1 MYIMEEEIKRYL
13 RKKFKKLKKR
23 NIYLEEEEIDKLAK
37 KYAALQLNIR
47 EIMKLIDKDEEKFLE
62 NYRKTQ
68 ELREQ
73 YINKIEENK
82 ELEDIPLEYA
92 GVNLDKETAEIMKV
106 EETNDAKDLKDSLTE
121 VSKLDPKLEEMN
133 YTDKQILNAE
143 KEIDKLYQATRDDK
157 SEYQKDSSSKVKKK
171 MEYLEDIGKLTE
183 EEKDTVGEIVEES
196 TSTDEIIEKVD
207 ENFEEEDAHSIYDLL
222 EEETPINETEIE
234 KKEDNKINPF
244 DETPEE
250 TTEEVNKEVDED
262 EEDLEDMFI
271 PEDEEETYEEEQEEI
286 YEEEKPKVL
295 TKRRIEVEEN
305 EDNNEEGSVGLLSL
319 SVILSTILVILIG
332 LIITITILK

>member
-47 EIMKLIDKDEEKFLE
+47 EIMKMIDKDEEKFLE

-157 SEYQKDSSSKVKKK
+157 SEYQRDNSSKVKKK

-196 TSTDEIIEKVD
+196 TSTDEIIEKAD

-234 KKEDNKINPF
+234 KTEENNINPF
-244 DETPEE
+244 DETPVEE
-250 TTEEVNKEVDED
+250 KDED

-271 PEDEEETYEEEQEEI
+271 PEEDEEKTYEEEVEV
-286 YEEEKPKVL
+286 YEEEKPKVF

-332 LIITITILK
+332 LIITITILR

>member
-47 EIMKLIDKDEEKFLE
+47 EIMKMIDKDEEKFLE

-82 ELEDIPLEYA
+82 EIEDIPLEYA
-92 GVNLDKETAEIMKV
+92 GVKLDKETAEIMKV

-157 SEYQKDSSSKVKKK
+157 NEYQKDSNSKVKKK

-196 TSTDEIIEKVD
+196 TTTDEIIEKVD
-207 ENFEEEDAHSIYDLL
+207 ENFEEDETHSIYDLI
-222 EEETPINETEIE
+222 EEETPINESNIE
-234 KKEDNKINPF
+234 KTEDNDTNPF

-250 TTEEVNKEVDED
+250 DKEDDLEEMFD
-262 EEDLEDMFI
+262 EEEQQ
-271 PEDEEETYEEEQEEI
+271 EETYEEEQVEE

-295 TKRRIEVEEN
+295 TKKIKEAEE
-305 EDNNEEGSVGLLSL
+305 NNEEGSVGLLSL

-332 LIITITILK
+332 LVITLLLVK

>member
-47 EIMKLIDKDEEKFLE
+47 EIMKMIDKDEEKFLE

-82 ELEDIPLEYA
+82 EIEDIPLEYA
-92 GVNLDKETAEIMKV
+92 GVKLDKETAEIMKV

-157 SEYQKDSSSKVKKK
+157 NEYQKDSSSKVKKK

-196 TSTDEIIEKVD
+196 TTTDEIIEKVD
-207 ENFEEEDAHSIYDLL
+207 ENFEEDETHSIYDLI
-222 EEETPINETEIE
+222 EEETPINESNIE
-234 KKEDNKINPF
+234 KTEDNDINPF

-250 TTEEVNKEVDED
+250 DDLEEMFD
-262 EEDLEDMFI
+262 EEEQQ
-271 PEDEEETYEEEQEEI
+271 EETYEEEQVEE
-286 YEEEKPKVL
+286 YEEEKTKVL
-295 TKRRIEVEEN
+295 TKKIKEVEE
-305 EDNNEEGSVGLLSL
+305 NNEEGSVGLLSL

-332 LIITITILK
+332 LVITRLLVK

>member
-47 EIMKLIDKDEEKFLE
+47 EIMKMIDKDEEKFLE

-82 ELEDIPLEYA
+82 EIEDIPLEYA
-92 GVNLDKETAEIMKV
+92 GVKLDKETAEIMKV

-157 SEYQKDSSSKVKKK
+157 NEYQKDSSSKVKKK

-196 TSTDEIIEKVD
+196 TTTDEIIEKVD
-207 ENFEEEDAHSIYDLL
+207 ENFEEDETHSIYDLI
-222 EEETPINETEIE
+222 EEETRN
-234 KKEDNKINPF
+234 
-244 DETPEE
+244 
-250 TTEEVNKEVDED
+250 
-262 EEDLEDMFI
+262 
-271 PEDEEETYEEEQEEI
+271 TY
-286 YEEEKPKVL
+286 
-295 TKRRIEVEEN
+295 
-305 EDNNEEGSVGLLSL
+305 
-319 SVILSTILVILIG
+319 
-332 LIITITILK
+332 